1 MSITL
6 SSEEEQKVAELVA
19 SGRFQSMEDAVHS
32 ALDDLFRAEAYI
44 AYAKERI
51 AAGLED
57 FKAGRTISGEQFRQ
71 GILERR
77 KLRA

>member
-1 MSITL
+1 
-6 SSEEEQKVAELVA
+6 
-19 SGRFQSMEDAVHS
+19 MEDAVHS

-44 AYAKERI
+44 LYAKERI